1 MKLRFSK
8 REVEPAK
15 KRSVN
20 LIINSDFGK
29 KRITL
34 RIKPRKV
41 SIIQQQNVV
50 PTGYFGTVQ
59 QVQPVQAP
67 IQALPGTQVG
77 LGYYYPFVPY
87 LHEHMRG
94 SEEPEIEEVKVEGFK
109 IPDTVAPPVIEEL
122 ATEEFTELGKI
133 NITYPLIPSSPK
145 EGEKVYAYA
154 HIYFNPKLNE
164 VVYDVVEPFL
174 DEANK
179 AVLEQIKD
187 YIREKIDVNFVQ
199 VRGGANEYINN
210 VFENAVRYFKIRS
223 KETEDVLKYYV
234 IRDFIG
240 LEKIEPLL
248 KDKQIEDISCDGLY
262 ISLYVYHR
270 DSRLGSLRTNIV
282 FTDKDE
288 LDSFVSKIA
297 ERCGKVI
304 SVAKPL
310 LDGALPDGSRVQATL
325 SSDIARHGSNF
336 TIRMF
341 TEKPLTPTHMIKFGT
356 CDLKLLSY
364 FWFLIEYNQN
374 FLISGGT
381 ATGKTSMLNVLSLF
395 IKSQM
400 KIVSIEDTPEIK
412 LPHSHWVPEVAR
424 TAISEEGKVDMY
436 ELLRESLRQ
445 RPDYIIV
452 GEVRG
457 REAYVLFQQLA
468 VGHAGLAT
476 IHAENMQKLIDRLTT
491 APISLPVNLIE
502 NIDVIIFLKRVKQ
515 GKIYKRRI
523 ASVVEVVA
531 YNRDKNSII
540 SNEVFR
546 WDPRTDKY
554 IVTNKSYLLKKVSEL
569 TGLTEGEMS
578 EDIKRKSAVLKWI
591 LEKNFLDYVKVGHAF
606 NLFYTV
612 PDFLLQRI
620 GYA

>member
-1 MKLRFSK
+1 MKLKFSK
-8 REVEPAK
+8 RDVEPAK
-15 KRSVN
+15 KRAVN

-34 RIKPRKV
+34 RIKPRKT
-41 SIIQQQNVV
+41 SIVQQQKLI
-50 PTGYFGTVQ
+50 PTGYFGTLQ
-59 QVQPVQAP
+59 QVQSGQAQ
-67 IQALPGTQVG
+67 IQALPGAQVG
-77 LGYYYPFVPY
+77 LGYYYPFAPY
-87 LHEHMRG
+87 LHEHPHE
-94 SEEPEIEEVKVEGFK
+94 EEPEIEEVKVEGFK
-109 IPDTVAPPVIEEL
+109 IPETVSPPVTEEL
-122 ATEEFTELGKI
+122 APEEAVELSKV

-154 HIYFNPKLNE
+154 HIYFNPKINE

-174 DEANK
+174 DESNK

-210 VFENAVRYFKIRS
+210 IFENAVRYFKIRS

-270 DSRLGSLRTNIV
+270 DPRLGSLRTNIA

-288 LDSFVSKIA
+288 LDSFVSKLA

-325 SSDIARHGSNF
+325 SSDIAQHGSNF

-341 TEKPLTPTHMIKFGT
+341 TEKPLTPTHMVKFGT

-395 IKSQM
+395 IKPQM
-400 KIVSIEDTPEIK
+400 KIVSIEDTPEIR

-476 IHAENMQKLIDRLTT
+476 IHAENMPKLIDRLTT

-546 WDPRTDKY
+546 WDPRTDGY
-554 IVTNKSYLLKKVSEL
+554 IITNKSHLLKKISEI
-569 TGLTEGEMS
+569 TGSTEGEMS

-591 LEKNFLDYVKVGHAF
+591 VERNFLDYVKVGHAF